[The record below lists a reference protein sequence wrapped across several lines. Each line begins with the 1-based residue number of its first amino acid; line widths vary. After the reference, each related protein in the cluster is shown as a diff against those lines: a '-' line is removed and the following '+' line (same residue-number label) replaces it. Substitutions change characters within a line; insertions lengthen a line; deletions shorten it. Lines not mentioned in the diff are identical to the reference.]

1 MNVEDKQKIDIQ
13 LNSIPGDYC
22 VEGLEDAYAT
32 YLEGEAGDKAYKGWV
47 VWSIGMIVAAVG
59 VVTLI
64 FGPETITYDRGIGS
78 SLIQYVQ
85 IYPGSITTIGNF
97 IVVAGI

>member
-1 MNVEDKQKIDIQ
+1 MSAEDKQKIDIQ

-47 VWSIGMIVAAVG
+47 V
-59 VVTLI
+59 
-64 FGPETITYDRGIGS
+64 
-78 SLIQYVQ
+78 
-85 IYPGSITTIGNF
+85 
-97 IVVAGI
+97 

>member
-1 MNVEDKQKIDIQ
+1 MSAEDKQKIDIQ

-47 VWSIGMIVAAVG
+47 VWSIGMIVAALG

-64 FGPETITYDRGIGS
+64 FGPETITYDRGIGP
-78 SLIQYVQ
+78 SLIKYVQ
-85 IYPGSITTIGNF
+85 IYLGSITTIGNF
-97 IVVAGI
+97 IVVVGI